1 MAPSRTGLVAS
12 FEVTTSVTESLS
24 PYDIAEIEADIISSF
39 NITAEDVSTAIVYST
54 TGTMIIGDTDL
65 SEEEIVSAIEAALAS
80 ELDIHTSDI
89 EVSFDEAT
97 GEMTYIISSD
107 DAEVLVTIADSM
119 SSDDFEDTL
128 DLGEILI
135 VDDFTA
141 PADVVAT
148 VEISVDASD
157 IEDLDDAVTS
167 VIAVLQEKDN
177 NYAVTGG
184 GKD

>member
-12 FEVTTSVTESLS
+12 VEVTTSVTESLS
-24 PYDIAEIEADIISSF
+24 PSDIAEIEAEIISSF
-39 NITAEDVSTAIVYST
+39 NITADDVSTAIVYST

-65 SEEEIVSAIEAALAS
+65 SEEEIVSAIEVALAS

-107 DAEVLVTIADSM
+107 DAEALVTIADSM

-128 DLGEILI
+128 ELGETLI
-135 VDDFTA
+135 VEDFTA

-157 IEDLDDAVTS
+157 IEDVDDAVTS

>member
-12 FEVTTSVTESLS
+12 FEVTTAVTESLS
-24 PYDIAEIEADIISSF
+24 PSDIAEIEAEIISSF
-39 NITAEDVSTAIVYST
+39 NITAEDVSMAIVYST
-54 TGTMIIGDTDL
+54 TGNIVIGDTDL
-65 SEEEIVSAIEAALAS
+65 SEEEIVSTIEAALVR

-89 EVSFDEAT
+89 EVLFDGAT

-107 DAEVLVTIADSM
+107 DADALVTIAESM
-119 SSDDFEDTL
+119 SSDDFEESL
-128 DLGEILI
+128 DLGESLI
-135 VDDFTA
+135 VQDFTA

-157 IEDLDDAVTS
+157 VEDVDDAVTS
-167 VIAVLQEKDN
+167 VTDVLQEKDN

-184 GKD
+184 GKH